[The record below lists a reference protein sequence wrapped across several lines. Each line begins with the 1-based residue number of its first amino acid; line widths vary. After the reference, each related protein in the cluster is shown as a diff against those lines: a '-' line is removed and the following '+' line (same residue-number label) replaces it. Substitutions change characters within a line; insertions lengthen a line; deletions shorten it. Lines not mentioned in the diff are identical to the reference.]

1 MVRKDGFASLLNLMS
16 SNWNNI
22 VTDRIL
28 TKLKKHV
35 NLVSIVIKVSKLIA
49 TLNA

>member
-16 SNWNNI
+16 SNWNI

-35 NLVSIVIKVSKLIA
+35 NLVSIVLKVSKLIA